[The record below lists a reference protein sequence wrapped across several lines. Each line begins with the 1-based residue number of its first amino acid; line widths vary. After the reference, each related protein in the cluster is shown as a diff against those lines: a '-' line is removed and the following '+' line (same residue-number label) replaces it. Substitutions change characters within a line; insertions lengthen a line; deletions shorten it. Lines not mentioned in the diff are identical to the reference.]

1 MKKLVALFLTVA
13 ITGCTDPIKAE
24 RVLSENGYTEIKTG
38 DYAYFMCGKD
48 DQYATSFTAKSPS
61 GKYVHGAVCGGA
73 FKGST
78 IRFE

>member
-1 MKKLVALFLTVA
+1 MKKLAFLFLCFSLA
-13 ITGCTDPIKAE
+13 GCTDPIKSE
-24 RVLSENGYTEIKTG
+24 QVLSENGYTEIKIG
-38 DYAYFMCGKD
+38 DYAYFMCGRD

-61 GKYVHGAVCGGA
+61 GKYVKGAVCGGA